1 MKKLLFWAV
10 LLMTGFA
17 FYSCDERY
25 DNPATE
31 TPNPSD
37 PASTWTYEVNVKFA
51 EFVTYDGEEQLKFE
65 APNTLYVFNKSLDLL
80 GEITCDEE
88 IDQDNY
94 SADFYKFA
102 GTLKGAIGD
111 TLVIG
116 TIGDQKWFAEK
127 QDGTIETIYKN
138 GILQTA
144 KVPIIVAN
152 ESNGKIGTQR
162 VELKNHTAI
171 VAFNMYRY
179 ATGKETGVT
188 ISCKDFMMPKT
199 EDINITFAKDVDP
212 CERFWVAIP
221 LLDDSKSNYEFKTT
235 TEKGV
240 DLYGYLFN
248 YWSFKPNKIYYQY
261 YTLGVEMLPKEIDL
275 TEFKELFNTNWVD
288 IHADGTVVT
297 QSGDDAIDFNL
308 YFYTNKAT
316 IKGIN
321 INGELYCNTPDGET
335 ECILNIEGDN
345 TVSSTYNYAVLWIYR
360 KTTFKGNGTLSI
372 NNNNT
377 WNYGYGIYITS
388 YEENY
393 IDDKNSI
400 VIPSGLIIEDGVTVK
415 AKAPYGGIYIEKL
428 TGDYEYNVDGKREKA
443 EWTDLYN
450 NFVEVN
456 GNLETEGD
464 YNAIY
469 KRGIIN
475 IGETGSLKATSNN
488 ASWKIYDASITEGE
502 DYEAKLETLV
512 ADKSKFSDEISE
524 DKKVRTIKK
533 K

>member
-17 FYSCDERY
+17 FYSCDERF

-51 EFVTYDGEEQLKFE
+51 WFGTYYGGEDPLKYE
-65 APNTLYVFNKSLDLL
+65 APNTLYVFNKSFDLL

-94 SADFYKFA
+94 TADFYKFK

-111 TLVIG
+111 TLIIG

-138 GILQTA
+138 GILQAA
-144 KVPIIVAN
+144 KAPIIVAN

-162 VELKNHTAI
+162 VELQNHTAI
-171 VAFNMYRY
+171 VGFRMYRY

-188 ISCKDFMMPKT
+188 ISSDKLMMPKA
-199 EDINITFAKDVDP
+199 EDINITFAEGIDP
-212 CERFWVAIP
+212 SERFWVALP
-221 LLDDSKSNYEFKTT
+221 LLEGSSANYAFKTT
-235 TEKGV
+235 SEKGV
-240 DLYGYLFN
+240 ELFGFKRN
-248 YWSFKPNKIYYQY
+248 YWYNPGNITSTY
-261 YTLGVEMLPKEIDL
+261 GVEMLPKEIDIA
-275 TEFKELFNTNWVD
+275 EYKELFNVD
-288 IHADGTVVT
+288 WLDIFADGTVVT
-297 QSGDDAIDFNL
+297 QSGDDAIDFSV

-321 INGELYCNTPDGET
+321 INGDLYCNTPDGET

-345 TVSSTYNYAVLWIYR
+345 SVSNNYNYCVLWIYR
-360 KTTFKGNGTLSI
+360 KTTLKGNGTLSL
-372 NNNNT
+372 NNT
-377 WNYGYGIYITS
+377 NPWNYGYAIYIDG
-388 YEENY
+388 YEEWD
-393 IDDKNSI
+393 IDSKNS
-400 VIPSGLIIEDGVTVK
+400 VVVPAGLAIENGVTVK
-415 AKAPYGGIYIEKL
+415 TKAYDGGILLYKN
-428 TGDYEYNVDGKREKA
+428 TGNYYYNNDGKREEA
-443 EWTDLYN
+443 EWTDLFN
-450 NFVEVN
+450 SFVGVN
-456 GNLETEGD
+456 GNLEIECNNTGIVK
-464 YNAIY
+464 Y
-469 KRGIIN
+469 GIIN
-475 IGETGSLKATSNN
+475 IGETGSVKVTSNN
-488 ASWKIYDASITEGE
+488 AGYKIYDGNITEGE
-502 DYEAKLETLV
+502 DYEAALETLV

>member
-17 FYSCDERY
+17 FYSCDERF

-51 EFVTYDGEEQLKFE
+51 WFSTYNDGENTLKFE

-94 SADFYKFA
+94 TADFYKFK

-111 TLVIG
+111 TLIIG

-138 GILQTA
+138 GILQSA

-162 VELKNHTAI
+162 VELQPHTAI
-171 VAFNMYRY
+171 VGFRMYRY

-188 ISCKDFMMPKT
+188 ISSDKLMIPKG
-199 EDINITFAKDVDP
+199 EDINITFAEGVDP
-212 CERFWVAIP
+212 SERFWVALP
-221 LLDDSKSNYEFKTT
+221 LLESTNADYAFKTT
-235 TEKGV
+235 SEKGV
-240 DLYGYLFN
+240 DLFGTLTN
-248 YWSFKPNKIYYQY
+248 YWFYPGNLTWTYS
-261 YTLGVEMLPKEIDL
+261 VEMLPKEIDIA
-275 TEFKELFNTNWVD
+275 EYKELFHTNWLNVYN
-288 IHADGTVVT
+288 DGTILT
-297 QSGDDAIDFNL
+297 QSGEEPIEMSLDIYADNV
-308 YFYTNKAT
+308 T

-321 INGELYCNTPDGET
+321 IKNSNFYVDLPWATSSRTN
-335 ECILNIEGDN
+335 INLNIEGENVIDN
-345 TVSSTYNYAVLWIYR
+345 PTWDTGMSIYYP
-360 KTTFKGNGTLSI
+360 TIFKGNGSLSVTGNYTGI
-372 NNNNT
+372 NISG
-377 WNYGYGIYITS
+377 WGQHP
-388 YEENY
+388 
-393 IDDKNSI
+393 IDDETTLALPGS
-400 VIPSGLIIEDGVTVK
+400 LIIEEGVTVK
-415 AKAPYGGIYIEKL
+415 AISNYGGLNLYKQSG
-428 TGDYEYNVDGKREKA
+428 TYWYEENGEWKEG

-450 NFVEVN
+450 NFLEVN
-456 GNLETEGD
+456 GNLEVESEYTG
-464 YNAIY
+464 IY
-469 KRGIIN
+469 KYGKITV
-475 IGETGSLKATSNN
+475 GETGTLKVTSNN
-488 ASWKIYDASITEGE
+488 ASWKIFDSSITEGE
-502 DYEAKLETLV
+502 DYEAALETLV

>member
-17 FYSCDERY
+17 FYSCDERF

-51 EFVTYDGEEQLKFE
+51 WFPTYSDGENQYKFE
-65 APNTLYVFNKSLDLL
+65 APNTLYVFNKSFDLL

-94 SADFYKFA
+94 TADFYKFA

-127 QDGTIETIYKN
+127 QDGTMETIYKN
-138 GILQTA
+138 GILQAA
-144 KVPIIVAN
+144 KAPIIVAN

-162 VELKNHTAI
+162 VELQNHTAI
-171 VAFNMYRY
+171 VGFRMYRY

-188 ISCKDFMMPKT
+188 ISSDKLMMPKA
-199 EDINITFAKDVDP
+199 ESIDITFAEDVNP
-212 CERFWVAIP
+212 SELFWVALP
-221 LLDDSKSNYEFKTT
+221 LLEGTNPNPDFKTT
-235 TEKGV
+235 SEKGV
-240 DLYGYLFN
+240 DLFGKKLYSWFSPGNITSTY
-248 YWSFKPNKIYYQY
+248 S
-261 YTLGVEMLPKEIDL
+261 VEMLPKLIDIA
-275 TEFKELFNTNWVD
+275 EYKELFNTNWLD
-288 IHADGTVVT
+288 IFADGTVVT
-297 QSGDDAIDFNL
+297 QSGDDTIDFSV

-321 INGELYCNTPDGET
+321 INGDLYSNTPDGET

-345 TVSSTYNYAVLWIYR
+345 SISNTYNYAVLWIYR

-372 NNNNT
+372 NNTNP
-377 WNYGYGIYITS
+377 WNYGYGIYIAS
-388 YEENY
+388 YSEY
-393 IDDKNSI
+393 DIDDKNSI
-400 VIPSGLIIEDGVTVK
+400 VVPGGLIIENGVTVK
-415 AKAPYGGIYIEKL
+415 AKAPYGGVYLEKL
-428 TGDYEYNVDGKREKA
+428 TGNYYYNADGKRKEA

-450 NFVEVN
+450 NFLEVN
-456 GNLETEGD
+456 GNLETEGED
-464 YNAIY
+464 YGIY
-469 KRGIIN
+469 KYGKVN
-475 IGETGSLKATSNN
+475 IGETGTVKATSNN
-488 ASWKIYDASITEGE
+488 AGWKIRDGNITEGE
-502 DYEAKLETLV
+502 DYEAALETLV
-512 ADKSKFSDEISE
+512 VDKSKFSDEISE

>member
-37 PASTWTYEVNVKFA
+37 PASTWTYEVSVKFA
-51 EFVTYDGEEQLKFE
+51 WFAEYYEGEKQYKFE
-65 APNTLYVFNKSLDLL
+65 APNTLYVFNKSFDLL

-94 SADFYKFA
+94 TADFYKFK

-127 QDGTIETIYKN
+127 QDGTIENIYKN
-138 GILQTA
+138 GILQAA
-144 KVPIIVAN
+144 KAPIIVAN

-162 VELKNHTAI
+162 VELQNHTAI
-171 VAFNMYRY
+171 VGFNMYRY

-188 ISCKDFMMPKT
+188 ISSDKFMMPKA
-199 EDINITFAKDVDP
+199 ESINITFAKDVNP
-212 CERFWVAIP
+212 SEIFWVALP
-221 LLDDSKSNYEFKTT
+221 MLEGGNPRLAFKTT
-235 TEKGV
+235 SEKGV
-240 DLYGYLFN
+240 DLFGAMSWAWFSPGGITSTY
-248 YWSFKPNKIYYQY
+248 S
-261 YTLGVEMLPKEIDL
+261 VEMLPKEIDIA
-275 TEFKELFNTNWVD
+275 EYKELFNNSWLNIYT
-288 IHADGTVVT
+288 DGTILT
-297 QSGDDAIDFNL
+297 QSGEEPINMGIDIYAQNV
-308 YFYTNKAT
+308 T

-321 INGELYCNTPDGET
+321 IKNSSFYIDLPENEAKT
-335 ECILNIEGDN
+335 ILNIEGENVIDN
-345 TVSSTYNYAVLWIYR
+345 SEYYWSGMYIYNPTV
-360 KTTFKGNGTLSI
+360 FKGNGSLAVSAYY
-372 NNNNT
+372 
-377 WNYGYGIYITS
+377 YGMQIYSNIG
-388 YEENY
+388 YQ

-400 VIPSGLIIEDGVTVK
+400 VIPGSLTIEEGVTVK
-415 AKAPYGGIYIEKL
+415 ANGKYGYGILVSKENGTYSYEENGVEK
-428 TGDYEYNVDGKREKA
+428 EA

-450 NFVEVN
+450 NFLEVN
-456 GNLETEGD
+456 GNLETEG
-464 YNAIY
+464 YYYGIY
-469 KRGIIN
+469 KLGNIN
-475 IGETGSLKATSNN
+475 IGETGTLKATSTN
-488 ASWKIYDASITEGE
+488 AGYKIYDGNITEG
-502 DYEAKLETLV
+502 DDFEAKLETLV
-512 ADKSKFSDEISE
+512 VDKSKFSDEISE

>member
-51 EFVTYDGEEQLKFE
+51 WFNSYNDGENTLKFE

-111 TLVIG
+111 TLIIG

-127 QDGTIETIYKN
+127 QDGTLKNIYKN

-162 VELKNHTAI
+162 VELQNHTAI
-171 VAFNMYRY
+171 VGFNMYRY

-188 ISCKDFMMPKT
+188 ISSDKFMMPKA
-199 EDINITFAKDVDP
+199 ESINITFAKDVNP
-212 CERFWVAIP
+212 SEIFWVALP
-221 LLDDSKSNYEFKTT
+221 MLEGGNPSPAFKTT
-235 TEKGV
+235 SEKGV
-240 DLYGYLFN
+240 DLFGKSLYSWFSPGN
-248 YWSFKPNKIYYQY
+248 ITSTIS
-261 YTLGVEMLPKEIDL
+261 VEMLPKLIDIA
-275 TEFKELFNTNWVD
+275 EYKELFNTNWMD
-288 IHADGTVVT
+288 IFADGTVVT

-321 INGELYCNTPDGET
+321 IIGEIYSNTPDGET
-335 ECILNIEGDN
+335 ECVLNIEGDN
-345 TVSSTYNYAVLWIYR
+345 TVSSTYAYSVLWIYR

-388 YEENY
+388 YDEYY

-400 VIPSGLIIEDGVTVK
+400 VIPGGLIIEDGVTVK
-415 AKAPYGGIYIEKL
+415 AKAPYGGIYIGKL
-428 TGDYEYNVDGKREKA
+428 TGDYEYDVDGKREKA

-488 ASWKIYDASITEGE
+488 ASWKIYDGNITEGE
-502 DYEAKLETLV
+502 DYEAALETLV

>member
-17 FYSCDERY
+17 FYSCDERF

-37 PASTWTYEVNVKFA
+37 PASTWTYEVSVRFSW
-51 EFVTYDGEEQLKFE
+51 FTSYYGGEDPLKFE

-94 SADFYKFA
+94 SADFYKFK

-116 TIGDQKWFAEK
+116 TIGDKKWFAEK

-138 GILQTA
+138 GILQSA
-144 KVPIIVAN
+144 KAPIIVAN

-162 VELKNHTAI
+162 VELQNHTAI
-171 VAFNMYRY
+171 VGFRMYRY

-188 ISCKDFMMPKT
+188 ISSDKLMMPKA
-199 EDINITFAKDVDP
+199 EDINITFAEGIDP
-212 CERFWVAIP
+212 SERFWVALP
-221 LLDDSKSNYEFKTT
+221 LLEGSSANYTFKTT
-235 TEKGV
+235 SEKGV
-240 DLYGYLFN
+240 DLFGTLTNRWFYPSN
-248 YWSFKPNKIYYQY
+248 IY
-261 YTLGVEMLPKEIDL
+261 TTSVEMMPKEIDL
-275 TEFKELFNTNWVD
+275 AEYKELFSTSSINVRN
-288 IHADGTVVT
+288 DGTTLT
-297 QSGDDAIDFNL
+297 QSGDEPIEMSVSINAKDV
-308 YFYTNKAT
+308 T
-316 IKGIN
+316 IKGLN
-321 INGELYCNTPDGET
+321 LKNSNLYVNVPSRSTKNS
-335 ECILNIEGDN
+335 LNIEGENVFDN
-345 TVSSTYNYAVLWIYR
+345 ENYYAGMWISNP
-360 KTTFKGNGTLSI
+360 TIFKGNGSLSI
-372 NNNNT
+372 NGD
-377 WNYGYGIYITS
+377 YFGIYIYDWNQFNVDDETYLTLPGS
-388 YEENY
+388 LTIEN
-393 IDDKNSI
+393 
-400 VIPSGLIIEDGVTVK
+400 GVTVK
-415 AKAPYGGIYIEKL
+415 AYGKWSSGIYI
-428 TGDYEYNVDGKREKA
+428 DKRSGTYSYKENGEWKEG

-450 NFVEVN
+450 NFLEVN
-456 GNLETEGD
+456 GNLEVESEYTG
-464 YNAIY
+464 IY
-469 KRGIIN
+469 KYGKITV
-475 IGETGSLKATSNN
+475 GETGTLKVTSNN
-488 ASWKIYDASITEGE
+488 AGYKIYDGNITEGD

>member
-17 FYSCDERY
+17 FYSCDERF

-51 EFVTYDGEEQLKFE
+51 WFPTYSDGENQYKFE

-94 SADFYKFA
+94 TADFYKFK

-127 QDGTIETIYKN
+127 QDGTIENIYKN
-138 GILQTA
+138 GILQAA
-144 KVPIIVAN
+144 KAPIIVAN

-162 VELKNHTAI
+162 VELQNHTAI
-171 VAFNMYRY
+171 VGFRMYRY

-188 ISCKDFMMPKT
+188 ISREDAMMPKT
-199 EDINITFAKDVDP
+199 EDINITFAEDVKP
-212 CERFWVAIP
+212 NERFWVAFPMIEG
-221 LLDDSKSNYEFKTT
+221 SNATYKFKTIS
-235 TEKGV
+235 EKGI
-240 DLYGYLFN
+240 DLFGALNN
-248 YWSFKPNKIYYQY
+248 YWFYPGNITSTYS
-261 YTLGVEMLPKEIDL
+261 VEMLPKEIDIA
-275 TEFKELFNTNWVD
+275 EYKELFHTSWLNVYN
-288 IHADGTVVT
+288 DGTTLT
-297 QSGDDAIDFNL
+297 QSGEEPIVMSLDIYADNV
-308 YFYTNKAT
+308 T

-321 INGELYCNTPDGET
+321 IKNSNFYVDLPWATSSRTN
-335 ECILNIEGDN
+335 INLNIEGENVIDN
-345 TVSSTYNYAVLWIYR
+345 STYNWTGLSLYYPTI
-360 KTTFKGNGTLSI
+360 FKGNGSLSI
-372 NNNNT
+372 SGT
-377 WNYGYGIYITS
+377 DYGLYLSGYGNHT
-388 YEENY
+388 
-393 IDDKNSI
+393 IDDQTALALPGS
-400 VIPSGLIIEDGVTVK
+400 LTIEDGVTVK
-415 AKAPYGGIYIEKL
+415 AIGQYLGVFLYKQSGTYTHMEEGIWKE
-428 TGDYEYNVDGKREKA
+428 G

-450 NFVEVN
+450 CFIEVN
-456 GNLETEGD
+456 GNLEAEGN
-464 YNAIY
+464 YYGIY
-469 KRGIIN
+469 KNGKFT
-475 IGETGSLKATSNN
+475 IGETGTVKATSTY
-488 ASWKIYDASITEGE
+488 AGWKIYDASITEGE
-502 DYEAKLETLV
+502 DYEAALETLV

>member
-17 FYSCDERY
+17 FYSCDERF

-51 EFVTYDGEEQLKFE
+51 WFRTYNDGENTLKFE

-144 KVPIIVAN
+144 KAPIIVAN
-152 ESNGKIGTQR
+152 QSNGKIGTQR
-162 VELKNHTAI
+162 VELQNHTAI
-171 VAFNMYRY
+171 VGFFMYGY

-188 ISCKDFMMPKT
+188 ISSDKFMMPKG
-199 EDINITFAKDVDP
+199 EDINITFAEDVKP
-212 CERFWVAIP
+212 NERFWVALP
-221 LLDDSKSNYEFKTT
+221 LLEGSNANYTFKTT

-240 DLYGYLFN
+240 DVFGSKID
-248 YWSFKPNKIYYQY
+248 YWFSPGNLTWTYD
-261 YTLGVEMLPKEIDL
+261 VEMMPKEIDL
-275 TEFKELFNTNWVD
+275 AEYKELFGTYLYLTN
-288 IHADGTVVT
+288 DGTTLT
-297 QSGDDAIDFNL
+297 QSGEDPITDMSIYINAKD
-308 YFYTNKAT
+308 AT

-321 INGELYCNTPDGET
+321 LKNSYFDVRIPYRSAKNS
-335 ECILNIEGDN
+335 LNIEGEN
-345 TVSSTYNYAVLWIYR
+345 IIENENNWVGMSFYYPTI
-360 KTTFKGNGTLSI
+360 FKGNGSI
-372 NNNNT
+372 SLT
-377 WNYGYGIYITS
+377 GNYYGIYISS
-388 YEENY
+388 YNQYY
-393 IDDKNSI
+393 IDDETTLACPGS
-400 VIPSGLIIEDGVTVK
+400 LTIEKGVTVK
-415 AKAPYGGIYIEKL
+415 AKGKNSYGIYIYKQSGNYWYKEN
-428 TGDYEYNVDGKREKA
+428 GDWKEG

-450 NFVEVN
+450 NFLEVN
-456 GNLETEGD
+456 GNLEVESD
-464 YNAIY
+464 YTSIF

-475 IGETGSLKATSNN
+475 IGETGTVKVTSNN
-488 ASWKIYDASITEGE
+488 ASWKIYDSNITEGD

-512 ADKSKFSDEISE
+512 ADKSLFSDEISE

>member
-37 PASTWTYEVNVKFA
+37 PASTWTYEVSVKFA
-51 EFVTYDGEEQLKFE
+51 SFAEYYEGEKQYKFE

-111 TLVIG
+111 TLIIG

-127 QDGTIETIYKN
+127 QDGTLKNIYKN

-162 VELKNHTAI
+162 VELQNHTAI
-171 VAFNMYRY
+171 VGFNMYRY

-188 ISCKDFMMPKT
+188 ISSDKFMMPKA
-199 EDINITFAKDVDP
+199 ESINITFAKDVNP
-212 CERFWVAIP
+212 SEIFWVALP
-221 LLDDSKSNYEFKTT
+221 LLEGTNPNPDFKTT
-235 TEKGV
+235 SEKGV
-240 DLYGYLFN
+240 DLFGKSLYSWFSPGN
-248 YWSFKPNKIYYQY
+248 ITS
-261 YTLGVEMLPKEIDL
+261 TRSVEMLPKLIDIA
-275 TEFKELFNTNWVD
+275 EYKELFNTNWMD
-288 IHADGTVVT
+288 IFADGTVVT

-321 INGELYCNTPDGET
+321 INGNLYCNTPEGET

-345 TVSSTYNYAVLWIYR
+345 SVSNNYDYCVLWIYR
-360 KTTFKGNGTLSI
+360 KTTLKGNGTLSL
-372 NNNNT
+372 NNT
-377 WNYGYGIYITS
+377 NPGNYGYAIYIYG
-388 YEENY
+388 YEEWD
-393 IDDKNSI
+393 IDSKNS
-400 VIPSGLIIEDGVTVK
+400 VVVPAGLAIENGVTVK
-415 AKAPYGGIYIEKL
+415 TKAYDGGILLYKN
-428 TGDYEYNVDGKREKA
+428 TGNYYYNNDGKREEA
-443 EWTDLYN
+443 EWTDLFN
-450 NFVEVN
+450 SFVGVN
-456 GNLETEGD
+456 GNLEIECNNTGIVK
-464 YNAIY
+464 Y
-469 KRGIIN
+469 GIIN
-475 IGETGSLKATSNN
+475 IGETGSVKVTSNN
-488 ASWKIYDASITEGE
+488 AGYKIYDGNITEGE
-502 DYEAKLETLV
+502 DYEAALETLV

>member
-51 EFVTYDGEEQLKFE
+51 WFTSYSEGDNQYKFE
-65 APNTLYVFNKSLDLL
+65 APNTLYVFNKSFDLL

-94 SADFYKFA
+94 TADFYKFK

-127 QDGTIETIYKN
+127 QDGTIENIYKN
-138 GILQTA
+138 GILQAA
-144 KVPIIVAN
+144 KAPIIVAN
-152 ESNGKIGTQR
+152 QSNGKIGTQR
-162 VELKNHTAI
+162 VDLRNHTAI
-171 VAFNMYRY
+171 VGFYMWKY
-179 ATGKETGVT
+179 ATGKETCVT
-188 ISCKDFMMPKT
+188 ISSDKLMLPKA
-199 EDINITFAKDVDP
+199 EDINITFAEGVDP
-212 CERFWVAIP
+212 SERFWVALP
-221 LLDDSKSNYEFKTT
+221 LLEGSSANYTFKTT

-240 DLYGYLFN
+240 DIFGRKID
-248 YWSFKPNKIYYQY
+248 YWFSPGNLTWTYD
-261 YTLGVEMLPKEIDL
+261 VEMLPKEIDIA
-275 TEFKELFNTNWVD
+275 EYKELFHTSWLSVYN
-288 IHADGTVVT
+288 DGTTLT
-297 QSGDDAIDFNL
+297 QSGEEPIVMNL
-308 YFYTNKAT
+308 DIYADNVT

-321 INGELYCNTPDGET
+321 IKNSEFHVTLPWATSSRTN
-335 ECILNIEGDN
+335 INLNIEGENVIDN
-345 TVSSTYNYAVLWIYR
+345 PTRDTGMSIYYP
-360 KTTFKGNGTLSI
+360 TIFKGNGSLSVTGKYTGI
-372 NNNNT
+372 NIGG
-377 WNYGYGIYITS
+377 WGQHS
-388 YEENY
+388 
-393 IDDKNSI
+393 IDDETTLALPGS
-400 VIPSGLIIEDGVTVK
+400 LIIEEGVTVK
-415 AKAPYGGIYIEKL
+415 AISNYGGGLNLYKQSGTYWYQEEGEWKE
-428 TGDYEYNVDGKREKA
+428 G

-450 NFVEVN
+450 CFVEVN
-456 GNLETEGD
+456 GNLEAEGS
-464 YNAIY
+464 NGIY
-469 KRGIIN
+469 KYGKITV
-475 IGETGSLKATSNN
+475 GETGTLKATSTY
-488 ASWKIYDASITEGE
+488 AGWKIYDGSITEGE
-502 DYEAKLETLV
+502 DYEAALETLV

>member
-17 FYSCDERY
+17 FYSCDERF

-51 EFVTYDGEEQLKFE
+51 WFSTYNDGENTLKFE

-94 SADFYKFA
+94 TADFYKFK

-116 TIGDQKWFAEK
+116 TIGDKKWFAEK

-144 KVPIIVAN
+144 KAPIIVAN

-162 VELKNHTAI
+162 VELQNHTAI
-171 VAFNMYRY
+171 VGFYMYRY

-188 ISCKDFMMPKT
+188 ISNDKFMMPKGET
-199 EDINITFAKDVDP
+199 INITFAEDVKP
-212 CERFWVAIP
+212 NERFWVALP
-221 LLDDSKSNYEFKTT
+221 LLDDSGTDYTFKTT

-240 DLYGYLFN
+240 DIFGRKIDYGFTPGYLSWT
-248 YWSFKPNKIYYQY
+248 YD
-261 YTLGVEMLPKEIDL
+261 VEMMPKEIDL
-275 TEFKELFNTNWVD
+275 AEYKELFSTNYISVRN
-288 IHADGTVVT
+288 DGTTLT
-297 QSGDDAIDFNL
+297 QSGDEPIEMSVNINAKDV
-308 YFYTNKAT
+308 T

-321 INGELYCNTPDGET
+321 LKNSDISFSAPYRST
-335 ECILNIEGDN
+335 EISVNIEGEN
-345 TVSSTYNYAVLWIYR
+345 VIESPNYWTAMYISSPTIL
-360 KTTFKGNGTLSI
+360 KGNGSLSLTG
-372 NNNNT
+372 NS
-377 WNYGYGIYITS
+377 YGIYIS
-388 YEENY
+388 SWNQYY
-393 IDDKNSI
+393 IDDETYIALPGS
-400 VIPSGLIIEDGVTVK
+400 LTIENGVTVK
-415 AKAPYGGIYIEKL
+415 AYGKWSSGIYLYKQSGNYWYKENGEWKE
-428 TGDYEYNVDGKREKA
+428 G
-443 EWTDLYN
+443 EWTDLLN
-450 NFVEVN
+450 NFLEVN
-456 GNLETEGD
+456 GNLEAEGI
-464 YNAIY
+464 NGIY
-469 KRGIIN
+469 KYGKITV
-475 IGETGSLKATSNN
+475 GETGTLKATSTS
-488 ASWKIYDASITEGE
+488 AGWKIYDSSITEGE
-502 DYEAKLETLV
+502 DYEAALETLV

>member
-51 EFVTYDGEEQLKFE
+51 WFNSYNDGENTLKFE

-94 SADFYKFA
+94 TADFYKFA

-127 QDGTIETIYKN
+127 QDGTIENIYKN

-162 VELKNHTAI
+162 VELQNHTAI
-171 VAFNMYRY
+171 VGFNMYRY

-188 ISCKDFMMPKT
+188 ISSDKFMMPKA
-199 EDINITFAKDVDP
+199 ESINITFAKDVNP
-212 CERFWVAIP
+212 SELFWVALP
-221 LLDDSKSNYEFKTT
+221 LLEGTNPNPDFKTT
-235 TEKGV
+235 SEKGV
-240 DLYGYLFN
+240 DLFGKSLYSWFSPGNITSTY
-248 YWSFKPNKIYYQY
+248 S
-261 YTLGVEMLPKEIDL
+261 VEMLPKLIDIA
-275 TEFKELFNTNWVD
+275 EYKELFNTNWMD
-288 IHADGTVVT
+288 IFADGTVVT

-321 INGELYCNTPDGET
+321 INGDLYCNTPDGET

-345 TVSSTYNYAVLWIYR
+345 SVSNNYNYSVLWIYR
-360 KTTFKGNGTLSI
+360 KTTLKGNGTLSL
-372 NNNNT
+372 NNT
-377 WNYGYGIYITS
+377 NPWNYGYAIYING
-388 YEENY
+388 YEEWD
-393 IDDKNSI
+393 IDSKNS
-400 VIPSGLIIEDGVTVK
+400 VVVPAGLAIENGVTVK
-415 AKAPYGGIYIEKL
+415 TKAYDGGILLYKN
-428 TGDYEYNVDGKREKA
+428 TGNYYYNNDGKREEA
-443 EWTDLYN
+443 EWTDLFN
-450 NFVEVN
+450 SFVRVN
-456 GNLETEGD
+456 GNLEIECNNTGIVK
-464 YNAIY
+464 Y
-469 KRGIIN
+469 GIIN
-475 IGETGSLKATSNN
+475 IGETGSVKVTSNN
-488 ASWKIYDASITEGE
+488 AGYKIYDGNITEG
-502 DYEAKLETLV
+502 DDFEAKLETLV